1 MEEITK
7 TVDGHNPACDLLSAF
22 NCAVHQPT
30 YRDAMSYIDKWR
42 EYHRISNDVYEHID
56 FLLSS
61 HYA

>member
-22 NCAVHQPT
+22 SVAVHQPT
-30 YRDAMSYIDKWR
+30 YRDAISYIDKWR
-42 EYHRISNDVYEHID
+42 ECNRISDDVYRHIE